1 MKKVPKQPKTK
12 KSSIR
17 SKLLLTLIPVLL
29 ISFVVTALLIYT
41 SSSKMITKSA
51 KQTLSEECQVTGQN
65 IIIKMMTETRL
76 GSIAAAYLK
85 VTDAPA
91 IMNLFTSSLNDT
103 SIMEVGNIM
112 LIDTKTETILTH
124 VDEAFRNTVMS
135 DYDPASFIGQV
146 RELIVSGNTD
156 VVSLNDS
163 GKQLLTTVSYVDDTD
178 WAVAAYIPEAYVLA
192 DVTTLLY
199 TTIATF
205 AVVLIAVTLLLGFTV
220 AKMLKPV
227 KTLTQK
233 LTAIA
238 DGDFSID
245 VPVKGNDEIAVMS
258 RSLQDFVLIMREI
271 ITDIRNV
278 SDQLST
284 SSDATKELADTLY
297 SGSETQAESMADVK
311 ITIDQVA
318 TGVQELAEH
327 AGTLSTVV
335 TETNQH
341 TANAHENM
349 LNTVEVAAQGRNDME
364 TVSEAMSSIVSAMN
378 ELKTTV
384 FRVGASTE
392 EINSMVNLISDIAS
406 QTNLLSLNAAIEAAR
421 AGEAGRGFAVVAE
434 EIRKL
439 AEVSAGSANKIAE
452 IITHVNMEVDQMIMQ
467 TNQSVDYIE
476 NNSGKIT
483 AACEVFEKIYDNI
496 SETNDVL
503 TDIVS
508 QIGHVD
514 DVATNIAALSEEQ
527 SASTQEIL
535 ASTEVLAE
543 SSLQFASDSKK
554 VTENSDDVSAAAFTL
569 TEHMRKFKI

>member
-41 SSSKMITKSA
+41 SSSKMLTESA
-51 KQTLSEECQVTGQN
+51 KQTLSKECQVTNQN

-76 GSIAAAYLK
+76 GSIAAAHSK
-85 VTDAPA
+85 VTDASA

-135 DYDPASFIGQV
+135 DYDPDSFIGQV
-146 RELIVSGNTD
+146 RELVVTGSTD
-156 VVSLNDS
+156 VVSLNDN
-163 GKQLLTTVSYVDDTD
+163 GNQLLATVSYVENTP
-178 WAVAAYIPEAYVLA
+178 WAVAAYVPEAYVLA

-205 AVVLIAVTLLLGFTV
+205 AVVLIIVSVLLSITV
-220 AKMLKPV
+220 SKMLKPV
-227 KTLTQK
+227 NTLTQK

-384 FRVGASTE
+384 FKVGASTE

-439 AEVSAGSANKIAE
+439 AEVSSGSANKIAE

-483 AACEVFEKIYDNI
+483 AACEVFEKIYENV

-543 SSLQFASDSKK
+543 SSLQFSTDSKK
-554 VTENSDDVSAAAFTL
+554 VAENSDDVSAAAFTL

>member
-17 SKLLLTLIPVLL
+17 SKLLLTLIPGLL

-41 SSSKMITKSA
+41 TSSKMLTDSA
-51 KQTLSEECQVTGQN
+51 KQTLAKETQVTNQT
-65 IIIKMMTETRL
+65 ILRKLTQDTSL
-76 GSIAAAYLK
+76 ASLPVAYKSITNY
-85 VTDAPA
+85 PA
-91 IMNLFTSSLNDT
+91 IMKNFTSTVHD
-103 SIMEVGNIM
+103 IQVMEVGNVM
-112 LIDTKTETILTH
+112 LINTEDGVILTH
-124 VDEAFRNTVMS
+124 VDEAMRDTLLA
-135 DYDPASFIGQV
+135 DYPADSFIGQV
-146 RELIVSGNTD
+146 GELLASGSTE
-156 VVSLNDS
+156 VASLNNN
-163 GKQLLTTVSYVDDTD
+163 GETYLVAISYADEVP
-178 WAVAAYIPEAYVLA
+178 WAVAAYVPESYVLA
-192 DVTTLLY
+192 DVSTLLY
-199 TTIATF
+199 TTIAIF
-205 AVVLIAVTLLLGFTV
+205 AVVLVVVSVLLALTV
-220 AKMLKPV
+220 GKMLKPV
-227 KTLTQK
+227 NTLTQK

-245 VPVKGNDEIAVMS
+245 ISVKGNDEIAVMS

-278 SDQLST
+278 SDQLTT
-284 SSDATKELADTLY
+284 SSDATKALADTLY

-327 AGTLSTVV
+327 AGTLSSVV

-349 LNTVEVAAQGRNDME
+349 ITTVEVAAQGRNDME

-384 FRVGASTE
+384 FKVGASTE

-439 AEVSAGSANKIAE
+439 AEVSSGSANKIAE

-483 AACEVFEKIYDNI
+483 AACEVFEKIYENV

-543 SSLQFASDSKK
+543 SSLQFSTDSKK
-554 VTENSDDVSAAAFTL
+554 VAENADDVSAAAFTL